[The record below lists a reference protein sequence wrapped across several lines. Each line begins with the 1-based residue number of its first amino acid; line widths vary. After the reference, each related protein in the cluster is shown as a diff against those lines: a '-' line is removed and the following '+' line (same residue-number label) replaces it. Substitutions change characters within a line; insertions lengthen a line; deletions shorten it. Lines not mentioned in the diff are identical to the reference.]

1 VVDVLLLQTVS
12 IAIASAGVFLAAM
25 YYIFQIRHQTRMRQ
39 TDLIMRIYATFESI
53 EFQTAILRTT
63 DLKFTRNRED
73 YEKFGPDAKAAF
85 NSINLFF
92 EGLGILVKRK
102 LINMDMVDD
111 LASTD
116 IICIWER
123 HRPAIEGAREYLRR
137 PQIYEYFEYLY
148 DEMKKREQRM
158 EKHAS

>member
-1 VVDVLLLQTVS
+1 
-12 IAIASAGVFLAAM
+12 
-25 YYIFQIRHQTRMRQ
+25 
-39 TDLIMRIYATFESI
+39 
-53 EFQTAILRTT
+53 
-63 DLKFTRNRED
+63 LKFTRNRED

-148 DEMKKREQRM
+148 DEMKKREQ
-158 EKHAS
+158 KLQPTS

>member
-1 VVDVLLLQTVS
+1 MKVSIVVDIQTVS
-12 IAIASAGVFLAAM
+12 IAVASVSVVVGVV
-25 YYIFQIRHQTRMRQ
+25 YYAFQIRHQTKLRQ

-116 IICIWER
+116 IIWIWER
-123 HRPAIEGAREYLRR
+123 HRPTIEGAREYLRR

-148 DEMKKREQRM
+148 DEMKKREQ
-158 EKHAS
+158 

>member
-1 VVDVLLLQTVS
+1 MVDITEISAVV
-12 IAIASAGVFLAAM
+12 AAAGVLVGVV
-25 YYIFQIRHQTRMRQ
+25 YYVFDMRNQTKLRQ

-116 IICIWER
+116 IIWIWER
-123 HRPAIEGAREYLRR
+123 HRPTIEGAREYLRR